1 MEQIGIILASS
12 LATALIFLIVYGYVQ
27 FIDLK
32 NKVDL
37 QDNFLLNLR
46 KDIENL
52 YFVLEKTESAF
63 QNDMRRHIEDLRE
76 DFNHKSEDLSNKNMF
91 DYLNQASSFFNS
103 FVDKNE
109 KGNPLKD

>member
-12 LATALIFLIVYGYVQ
+12 LATALIFFIVYGYVQ

-32 NKVDL
+32 DQVSL
-37 QDNFLLNLR
+37 QENFILNLR

-52 YFVLEKTESAF
+52 YTILEKSESAL
-63 QNDMRRHIEDLRE
+63 QNDIRRHIEDLRE

-109 KGNPLKD
+109 KGNPFKD